1 MRGSRRRFPWILFPS
16 GLDHSKVAATDGGIF
31 VSIRKLIERAL
42 EEARD
47 EFAAIIA
54 RKVAE
59 VMGDVEVPARKGRP
73 PKSASAPRAS
83 KRRATPVAHARPGK
97 RTRAPQK
104 HMEELRARVLA
115 ALESG
120 KTMKRS
126 QILAAAKLDVSEAE
140 RVAQVLRRLKDE
152 GLLSMQGQKAS
163 ATYTLRSG
171 GG

>member
-1 MRGSRRRFPWILFPS
+1 M
-16 GLDHSKVAATDGGIF
+16 
-31 VSIRKLIERAL
+31 SIRKLIEQAL

-59 VMGDVEVPARKGRP
+59 VMGDIEGPARKARAA
-73 PKSASAPRAS
+73 ASTKVAPRTA
-83 KRRATPVAHARPGK
+83 KRTGPAHARAGK
-97 RTRAPQK
+97 RTRAPQR
-104 HMEELRARVLA
+104 HMEELRAKVMA

-120 KTMKRS
+120 KTMKRA
-126 QILAAAKLDVSEAE
+126 QIVAAAKLDASEAG

-163 ATYTLRSG
+163 ATYTFRGPSA
-171 GG
+171 

>member
-1 MRGSRRRFPWILFPS
+1 MPAPPSGFPPRFPAD
-16 GLDHSKVAATDGGIF
+16 LDHSKVR
-31 VSIRKLIERAL
+31 VVSSIRKLIEQAL

-59 VMGDVEVPARKGRP
+59 VMGDVAVPARKGRP
-73 PKSASAPRAS
+73 SKASVAVPRAS
-83 KRRATPVAHARPGK
+83 KRPSLAHADKAGK
-97 RTRAPQK
+97 RTRAPQR
-104 HMEELRARVLA
+104 HMEELRGKVLA

-126 QILAAAKLDVSEAE
+126 QIIAAAKLDASEAG

-152 GLLSMQGQKAS
+152 GLLSMQGRKAS

-171 GG
+171 G

>member
-1 MRGSRRRFPWILFPS
+1 VS
-16 GLDHSKVAATDGGIF
+16 
-31 VSIRKLIERAL
+31 SIRKLIEQAL

-59 VMGDVEVPARKGRP
+59 VMGDVDLPARKGRP
-73 PKSASAPRAS
+73 PKIHANAAPRTT
-83 KRRATPVAHARPGK
+83 KRTPITTGAHGTHKGK
-97 RTRAPQK
+97 RTRAPQR
-104 HMEELRARVLA
+104 HMEELRGKVLA

-120 KTMKRS
+120 KTMKRA
-126 QILAAAKLDVSEAE
+126 QVVAAARLDASEAG

>member
-1 MRGSRRRFPWILFPS
+1 MS
-16 GLDHSKVAATDGGIF
+16 
-31 VSIRKLIERAL
+31 SIRKLIEQAL

-59 VMGDVEVPARKGRP
+59 VMGDVAVPARKGRP
-73 PKSASAPRAS
+73 SKSTAAAPRAS
-83 KRRATPVAHARPGK
+83 KRPSVAHERAGK
-97 RTRAPQK
+97 RTRAPHR
-104 HMEELRARVLA
+104 HMEELRGKVLA

-126 QILAAAKLDVSEAE
+126 QIIAAAKLDASEAQ

-171 GG
+171 G

>member
-1 MRGSRRRFPWILFPS
+1 MS
-16 GLDHSKVAATDGGIF
+16 
-31 VSIRKLIERAL
+31 SIRKLIERAL

-59 VMGDVEVPARKGRP
+59 VMGDVDVPARKGRP
-73 PKSASAPRAS
+73 AKSGGAAPRAS
-83 KRRATPVAHARPGK
+83 KRATVASLGKTSTGK
-97 RTRAPQK
+97 RTRAPQR
-104 HMEELRARVLA
+104 HMEELRGKVLV

-120 KTMKRS
+120 TAMKRS
-126 QILAAAKLDVSEAE
+126 QIIAAAKLDASEAG

-152 GLLSMQGQKAS
+152 GRLSMQGRKAS

>member
-1 MRGSRRRFPWILFPS
+1 MS
-16 GLDHSKVAATDGGIF
+16 
-31 VSIRKLIERAL
+31 SIRKLIEQAL

-59 VMGDVEVPARKGRP
+59 VMGDVEIPARKGRAST
-73 PKSASAPRAS
+73 SAAAAPRAI
-83 KRRATPVAHARPGK
+83 KRSSSHLAHAHAHKGK
-97 RTRAPQK
+97 RTRAPQR
-104 HMEELRARVLA
+104 HMEELRGKVLA

-120 KTMKRS
+120 KTMKRA
-126 QILAAAKLDVSEAE
+126 QVVAAAKLDASEAG